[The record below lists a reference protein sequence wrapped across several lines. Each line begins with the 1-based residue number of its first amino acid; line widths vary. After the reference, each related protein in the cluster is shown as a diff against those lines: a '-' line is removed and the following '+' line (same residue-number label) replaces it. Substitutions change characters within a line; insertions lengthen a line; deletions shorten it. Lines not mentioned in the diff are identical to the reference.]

1 MVKSFPRRECM
12 REKATGFIYG
22 TVRICIQGENKER
35 FVNLCK
41 GSDIYIWDIKD
52 SSDYSLCISVEDF
65 FRLKPIIRKAAVKIK
80 IQEKYGLPFL
90 IYQYR
95 KRKMFLAGLL
105 TSFVIIYV
113 LSLFIWDMQVDGNYS
128 HSDYEILKFLK
139 ENNVTPGI
147 KKSKLDCDE
156 IEKEIRNHYFD
167 ITWVSVEMTGTR
179 LIVHIRENEEEL
191 RQEKTEGEAEQTQG
205 MEYDIVAAK
214 DAVVTDII
222 TRSGTPA
229 VKADLEVKAGD
240 TLVYGRYDVVNDS
253 SEVVRTQYLT
263 ADADIYGRVVYQYEY
278 NLPLNYIKKE
288 YNESKTRFSLRIGN
302 KIYELTNN
310 KEEENIDVITEENQL
325 SLYGNFYL
333 PVFLLKSTYKNYEEK
348 EYVYSEEQAVKL
360 CEEKLSY
367 FLKKLEKNTIQIVE
381 NNVTIEVNNDMC
393 QSKGTITVIENIGQL
408 RAAQNEKMTEEITGE
423 MTEDYE

>member
-1 MVKSFPRRECM
+1 M
-12 REKATGFIYG
+12 REKATGFICG

-35 FVNLCK
+35 FVNLCRS
-41 GSDIYIWDIKD
+41 SDIYIWDIRD
-52 SSDYSLCISVEDF
+52 NSDYSLCVSVEDF
-65 FRLKPIIRKAAVKIK
+65 FKLKPIIRKTAVKTK

-90 IYQYR
+90 IHQYR

-105 TSFVIIYV
+105 TSFGIIYT

-139 ENNVTPGI
+139 ENSITPGI

-191 RQEKTEGEAEQTQG
+191 REERKEGEAQRTEG
-205 MEYDIVAAK
+205 MEYDIIAVK

-253 SEVVRTQYLT
+253 SEIIRTQYLT

-278 NLPLNYIKKE
+278 NLPLTYIKKE
-288 YNESKTRFSLRIGN
+288 YNESKIRFSLRIGN
-302 KIYELTNN
+302 KIYGLADN
-310 KEEENIDVITEENQL
+310 KEEEEADIITEETQL
-325 SLYGNFYL
+325 SLYGDFYV
-333 PVFLLKSTYKNYEEK
+333 PVFLMKSTKKSYEEK

-360 CEEKLSY
+360 CEEKLLY
-367 FLKKLEKNTIQIVE
+367 FLEKLEKNTIQIVE
-381 NNVTIEVNNDMC
+381 NNVTIEVNNDIC
-393 QSKGTITVIENIGQL
+393 QSRGTITVIENIGQL
-408 RAAQNEKMTEEITGE
+408 HAAENEEMTGE
-423 MTEDYE
+423 IIGETTEGYE